1 MTEPIAIRPSQR
13 DSLREERLEILR
25 LLESG
30 GISVEETA
38 TLLDAL
44 DRALPPL
51 PSIGAAPRGP
61 EVRLVRI
68 RITESSSGKSMVNA
82 AFPLALIKTGLDLAE
97 EYGAEYL
104 PDVAAIKESISA
116 GFRGALIDID
126 DGGQRVEII
135 AE

>member
-1 MTEPIAIRPSQR
+1 MNEPIAIRPSQR

-30 GISVEETA
+30 GITVEETA

-44 DRALPPL
+44 DRAVPPL
-51 PSIGAAPRGP
+51 PNTGAAPRGP
-61 EVRLVRI
+61 EARMVRI
-68 RITESSSGKSMVNA
+68 RITESSSGKSMLNV
-82 AFPLALIKTGLDLAE
+82 AFPLALVKTGLDIAA

-104 PDVAAIKESISA
+104 PDVAEIKESISA
-116 GFRGALIDID
+116 GFRGALMDVD
-126 DGGQRVEII
+126 DGGQRVELI